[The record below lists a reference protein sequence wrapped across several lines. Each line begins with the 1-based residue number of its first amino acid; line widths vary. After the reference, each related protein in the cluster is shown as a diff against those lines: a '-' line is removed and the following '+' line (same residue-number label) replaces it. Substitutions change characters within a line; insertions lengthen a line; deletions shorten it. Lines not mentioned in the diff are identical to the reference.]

1 MTTAGVVGSER
12 PGLKPRAQ
20 SASPLKGAGGRPGA
34 RVDRLGGGAVWI
46 SRLQPAWG
54 LSPAVHGRAIV
65 DTGARLIG
73 AACRARR
80 VGHLES
86 PRLVARRA
94 RRRLAPTNAAWCIP
108 GRAHGHHGWRQP
120 PPCRGQAVPD
130 PPARQGRQGDG
141 GAIVTMPAGSLDRA
155 MHATDVAAPCG
166 AGGRG
171 GASPLQRG
179 QPTPRRRQR
188 HHRDARPPSCRGQA
202 VPDPP
207 AWKGRQSPGRV
218 MGAVSGGS
226 PMPRIP
232 GAGVGRAGGAGG
244 RGSASPLQG

>member
-12 PGLKPRAQ
+12 PGLKPNR
-20 SASPLKGAGGRPGA
+20 SRPG
-34 RVDRLGGGAVWI
+34 DRGE
-46 SRLQPAWG
+46 
-54 LSPAVHGRAIV
+54 
-65 DTGARLIG
+65 GARLIG

-94 RRRLAPTNAAWCIP
+94 RRRLAPTRWTTHSRSGIRVRRV
-108 GRAHGHHGWRQP
+108 GRSRPSG
-120 PPCRGQAVPD
+120 RGQAVPD

-141 GAIVTMPAGSLDRA
+141 GAIVTMPPGSLNRA

-171 GASPLQRG
+171 SASPLHGG
-179 QPTPRRRQR
+179 QSIPGR
-188 HHRDARPPSCRGQA
+188 AIVSGVGALAPSCRGQA
-202 VPDPP
+202 LPDPP
-207 AWKGRQSPGRV
+207 VGEGGQSPGRV

>member
-1 MTTAGVVGSER
+1 VPDPPARQGRPIDARGCGGAATIAAGAVGSER

-20 SASPLKGAGGRPGA
+20 SASPLKGAVRRLGA
-34 RVDRLGGGAVWI
+34 RVDRPGAGAVRI

-65 DTGARLIG
+65 DPGARLIG

-86 PRLVARRA
+86 PRPWRGRA
-94 RRRLAPTNAAWCIP
+94 RRRLAPTRWTTHSRSGIRVRRV
-108 GRAHGHHGWRQP
+108 GRSRPSG
-120 PPCRGQAVPD
+120 RGQAV
-130 PPARQGRQGDG
+130 R
-141 GAIVTMPAGSLDRA
+141 
-155 MHATDVAAPCG
+155 
-166 AGGRG
+166 
-171 GASPLQRG
+171 
-179 QPTPRRRQR
+179 
-188 HHRDARPPSCRGQA
+188 
-202 VPDPP
+202 DPP

-244 RGSASPLQG
+244 RGGASPLQG